1 MDNVTN
7 LVDSEETLVAD
18 PRGSLTPGQMVD
30 QKLLALLGS
39 CPRSLEPGNRQTE
52 RCTAELGRREAN
64 SDRGE
69 SSQCEPGEPE
79 TDVMS

>member
-1 MDNVTN
+1 MAPQDRVTN
-7 LVDSEETLVAD
+7 LLESEEVVVAD

-52 RCTAELGRREAN
+52 DARRSWGVLPVRAGR
-64 SDRGE
+64 
-69 SSQCEPGEPE
+69 
-79 TDVMS
+79 T